1 MLQIDTLLAIKLIQD
16 AGQHRVLFAQEI
28 MLNKI
33 VHRAK
38 DNFDHEE
45 DTLSGVGGSHNTVL
59 LLFQY
64 PNKEKESKKDQPG
77 YIQILPESVKQSA
90 KVQSLDH
97 VLSCQVIIYTKKY
110 EK

>member
-16 AGQHRVLFAQEI
+16 AGQHRVLVAQEI

-59 LLFQY
+59 LLFQD
-64 PNKEKESKKDQPG
+64 PNEEKEK
-77 YIQILPESVKQSA
+77 I
-90 KVQSLDH
+90 SLG
-97 VLSCQVIIYTKKY
+97 IFKY
-110 EK
+110 YQNQ